1 MTAVELR
8 TEITRL
14 LSEERNTSVLEAI
27 RMLLRRED
35 PDEDFS
41 PEEHAELD
49 AEHERALRGEG
60 ATYTPEQVKEMAR
73 QAMGR

>member
-1 MTAVELR
+1 MTAIELR

-14 LSEERNTSVLEAI
+14 LREERNTSVLEAI

-35 PDEDFS
+35 PEDFS
-41 PEEHAELD
+41 IEELAELD

>member
-1 MTAVELR
+1 MTAIELR

-14 LSEERNTSVLEAI
+14 LREERNTSVLEAI

-35 PDEDFS
+35 PEGFS
-41 PEEHAELD
+41 IEELAELD

-60 ATYTPEQVKEMAR
+60 TTYTPEQVKEMAR

>member
-1 MTAVELR
+1 MTAIELR

-14 LSEERNTSVLEAI
+14 LREERNTSVLEAI

-35 PDEDFS
+35 VDDDFS
-41 PEEHAELD
+41 AEERAELD
-49 AEHERALRGEG
+49 AEHEQALRGEG
-60 ATYTPEQVKEMAR
+60 TTYTPEQVKEMAR

>member
-41 PEEHAELD
+41 PEERAELD

-60 ATYTPEQVKEMAR
+60 TTYTPEQVKEMAR